1 MNYATFKNELRNLYS
16 YERDLKKINASIEDL
31 SYMMTGV
38 RGIDYSRI
46 PASPNPEVVAEHRL
60 DMVEDME
67 ELLAEKQRLTLN
79 IAHIYTTLSKLN
91 ENDKEIVMQII
102 VKKVNA
108 EKVANEKG
116 YSRSGIWA
124 RIKRE
129 IEKL

>member
-1 MNYATFKNELRNLYS
+1 MDYKTFKNELRNLYS
-16 YERDLKKINASIEDL
+16 YERELKKIDASIEDL
-31 SYMMTGV
+31 SYLMTGV
-38 RGIDYSRI
+38 RGINYSKT
-46 PASPNPEVVAEHRL
+46 PSSPNPEVVAEHRL
-60 DMVEDME
+60 DMIEDME
-67 ELLAEKQRLTLN
+67 GLLAEKQRLTLN
-79 IAHIYTTLSKLN
+79 ITHIYATLSKLN
-91 ENDKEIVMQII
+91 DTDKEIVMQII

>member
-16 YERDLKKINASIEDL
+16 YERELNKINSSIADL
-31 SYMMTGV
+31 CYVMKGV
-38 RGIDYSRI
+38 KGIDYSKI
-46 PASPNPEVVAEHRL
+46 PASPNPEVVAEKRL
-60 DMVEDME
+60 DLIEQLE
-67 ELLAEKQRLTLN
+67 ELETEKQRLTLN
-79 IAHIYTTLSKLN
+79 IKHIYTTLSKLN
-91 ENDKEIVMQII
+91 GNDMEIVMEII

-108 EKVANEKG
+108 EKVAIENG

>member
-16 YERDLKKINASIEDL
+16 YERELNKINSSIADL
-31 SYMMTGV
+31 RYVMTGV
-38 RGIDYSRI
+38 KGIDYSKT
-46 PASPNPEVVAEHRL
+46 PASPNPEVVAEKRL
-60 DMVEDME
+60 DLIEQLE
-67 ELLAEKQRLTLN
+67 ELETEKQRLTLN
-79 IAHIYTTLSKLN
+79 ITHIYAILSKLN
-91 ENDKEIVMQII
+91 DSDKEIVMEII

-108 EKVANEKG
+108 EKVAIEKG

>member
-16 YERDLKKINASIEDL
+16 YERELKKVDASIEDL
-31 SYMMTGV
+31 SYLMTGV
-38 RGIDYSRI
+38 RGINYSKT
-46 PASPNPEVVAEHRL
+46 PTSPNPEVVAEHRL
-60 DMVEDME
+60 DMIEDME
-67 ELLAEKQRLTLN
+67 ALLAEKQRLTLN
-79 IAHIYTTLSKLN
+79 ITHIYATLSKLDDADR
-91 ENDKEIVMQII
+91 EAMIEIL

-108 EKVANEKG
+108 EKVAEERG

>member
-16 YERDLKKINASIEDL
+16 YERELKKVDASIEDL
-31 SYMMTGV
+31 SYLMTGV
-38 RGIDYSRI
+38 RGINYSKT
-46 PASPNPEVVAEHRL
+46 PSSPNPEVVAEHRL
-60 DMVEDME
+60 DMIEDME
-67 ELLAEKQRLTLN
+67 ALLAEKQRLTLN
-79 IAHIYTTLSKLN
+79 IAHIYATLSKLDDADR
-91 ENDKEIVMQII
+91 EAMIEIL

-108 EKVANEKG
+108 EKVAEERG

>member
-16 YERDLKKINASIEDL
+16 YERELNKINSSIADL
-31 SYMMTGV
+31 RYVMTGV
-38 RGIDYSRI
+38 KGIDYSKT
-46 PASPNPEVVAEHRL
+46 PASPNPEVVAEKRL
-60 DMVEDME
+60 DLIEQLE
-67 ELLAEKQRLTLN
+67 ELETEKQRLTLN
-79 IAHIYTTLSKLN
+79 IKHIYTTLSKLN
-91 ENDKEIVMQII
+91 GNDMEIVMEII

-108 EKVANEKG
+108 EKVAIENG